1 MKIAYL
7 STFYPYRGGIAQFN
21 AALYRAFEK
30 FAEVKAFT
38 FTRQYPSLLFPGQTQ
53 FVLPTDKVDRILA
66 ERILDT
72 INPMSYLRSAQKI
85 RRWEPELLL
94 TKYWMPFFAPS
105 LGTVCKYLPESI
117 TKISILDNVKPHE
130 KRPGDIKLTK
140 YFLKY
145 NDAFVVMSETVKND
159 LLELMPNARYIEHTH
174 PLYSHFGEKVP
185 QKIAQD
191 KLFLPFDKKML
202 LFFGFIRDYKGL
214 DILLE
219 AMKYLPDDYHL
230 LIAGEPYGN
239 FDKYERLIKLHNV
252 ENKITKHVRYI
263 SDNEVPLCFSAADV
277 CVLPYRSA
285 TQSGI
290 IAIAYHFDLPVVATK
305 VGSLAEMIEPNN
317 TGYLIDKPDALLLA
331 DGIKA
336 VFEQN
341 LLEKYRKNIQIY
353 KSIASWD
360 SLARKI
366 ADLHYEIVQQ
376 RAEANKNKIRLI

>member
-30 FAEVKAFT
+30 FADIKAYT
-38 FTRQYPSLLFPGQTQ
+38 FTRQYPSFLFPGQTQ
-53 FVLPTDKVDRILA
+53 FVTPSDKVDKILA

-72 INPMSYLRSAQKI
+72 INPMSYLRSSQKI
-85 RRWEPELLL
+85 RRWNPELLL
-94 TKYWMPFFAPS
+94 TKFWMPFFAPS
-105 LGTVCKYLPESI
+105 LGTVCKYVGENVI
-117 TKISILDNVKPHE
+117 KISILDNVTPHE
-130 KRPGDIKLTK
+130 KRPGDERLTK
-140 YFLKY
+140 YFLRH

-159 LLELMPNARYIEHTH
+159 LLELKPDARFIEHVH

-191 KLFLPFDKKML
+191 KLLLPFDKKIL

-214 DILLE
+214 DVLIE
-219 AMKYLPDDYHL
+219 TIKYLPEDYHL

-239 FDKYERLIKLHNV
+239 FDKYDRLIKMHDV
-252 ENKITKHVRYI
+252 EEKITKHVRYI
-263 SDNEVPLCFSAADV
+263 SDSEVPLCFSAADL

-290 IAIAYHFDLPVVATK
+290 IAIAYHFDLPIVATN
-305 VGSLAEMIEPNN
+305 VGSLREMIEPND
-317 TGYLIDKPDALLLA
+317 TGYLVAKPDALLLA
-331 DGIKA
+331 DAIKN

-366 ADLHYEIVQQ
+366 ADLHYEIVQEK
-376 RAEANKNKIRLI
+376 AEANKNRIRLM

>member
-21 AALYRAFEK
+21 AALYRSFEK
-30 FAEVKAFT
+30 FAEVKAYT
-38 FTRQYPSLLFPGQTQ
+38 FTRQYPSFLFPGQTQ
-53 FVLPTDKVDRILA
+53 LVLPSDKADRILA

-94 TKYWMPFFAPS
+94 TKFWMPFFAPS
-105 LGTVCKYLPESI
+105 LGTVCKYMSDST

-130 KRPGDIKLTK
+130 KRPGDERLTK
-140 YFLKY
+140 YFLRH

-159 LLELMPNARYIEHTH
+159 LLELKADARFIEHVH
-174 PLYSHFGEKVP
+174 PLYNHFGEKVP

-191 KLFLPFDKKML
+191 KLLLPFDKKIL

-214 DILLE
+214 DILIE
-219 AMKYLPDDYHL
+219 TMKYLPEEYHL

-239 FDKYERLIKLHNV
+239 FDKYERLIKIHEV
-252 ENKITKHVRYI
+252 EDKITKHVRYI
-263 SDNEVPLCFSAADV
+263 SDAEVPLCFSAADL

-290 IAIAYHFDLPVVATK
+290 IAIAYHFDLPIVATN
-305 VGSLAEMIEPNN
+305 VGSLREMIEPND
-317 TGYLIDKPDALLLA
+317 TGYLVAKPDALLLA
-331 DGIKA
+331 DAIKA
-336 VFEQN
+336 VFAQS

-366 ADLHYEIVQQ
+366 ADLHYEIVQE
-376 RAEANKNKIRLI
+376 RAEANKNRIRLM

>member
-7 STFYPYRGGIAQFN
+7 STFYPFRGGIAQFN

-30 FAEVKAFT
+30 FAEVKAYT
-38 FTRQYPSLLFPGQTQ
+38 FTRQYPSILFPGQTQ
-53 FVLPTDKVDRILA
+53 LVLPTDKVDRLIA

-85 RRWEPELLL
+85 RRYDPDLLL

-105 LGTVCKYLPESI
+105 LGTVCKYLPEKI
-117 TKISILDNVKPHE
+117 TRISILDNVKPHE

-140 YFLKY
+140 FFLKY
-145 NDAFVVMSETVKND
+145 NDAFVVMSDTVRDD
-159 LLELMPNARYIEHTH
+159 LLEFKPDAKYIEHIH
-174 PLYSHFGEKVP
+174 PLYNHFGEKVP
-185 QKIAQD
+185 QIIAQD
-191 KLFLPFDKKML
+191 KLFLPFDKKIL

-214 DILLE
+214 DLLIE
-219 AMKYLPDDYHL
+219 ALKYLPEDYHL

-239 FDKYERLIKLHNV
+239 FDKYERLIKQYGV
-252 ENKITKHVRYI
+252 ENRITKHVRYI
-263 SDNEVPLCFSAADV
+263 SDDEVPLCFSAADV

-290 IAIAYHFDLPVVATK
+290 VAIAYHFDLPVVATN
-305 VGSLAEMIEPNN
+305 VGSLRQSVEPYD
-317 TGYLIDKPDALLLA
+317 TGYLVAKPDALLLA
-331 DGIKA
+331 DAIKA
-336 VFEQN
+336 VFDQN
-341 LLEKYRKNIQIY
+341 LLEKYHKNIQVY

-366 ADLHYEIVQQ
+366 ADLHYEIAQQ
-376 RAEANKNKIRLI
+376 KAEANKNKIKLM